1 MLVNYFAYGSNMLPE
16 RLRRRCASARKI
28 GVAALPGYDLVF
40 CKTGKDGSGK
50 AGIIPCAEP
59 GARIFGIVF
68 QMTGSDLA
76 ILDGIEGRGRGYH
89 RNDDLRVCTFADEK
103 SLIVSSYVA
112 DDKYL
117 NPDIRPFD
125 WYLDLVVKGAELNG
139 LPEVYRQRIAATPV
153 SPDLDVERDARR
165 EAHHVLAAIKAKT
178 VARPCAADGP
188 TNE

>member
-28 GVAALPGYDLVF
+28 GVAALPGYDVVF

-50 AGIIPCAEP
+50 AAIVPSAEP
-59 GARIFGIVF
+59 GARIFGVVF
-68 QMTGSDLA
+68 QMTASDLA
-76 ILDGIEGRGRGYH
+76 ILDGIEGRGRGYQ
-89 RNDDLRVCTFADEK
+89 RNDELRAVTLPARQ
-103 SLIVSSYVA
+103 SLIVSSYIA
-112 DDKYL
+112 DDNYL

-125 WYLDLVVKGAELNG
+125 WYLDLVVKGAELSG
-139 LPEVYRQRIAATPV
+139 LPEAYRQRIAATPV

-165 EAHHVLAAIKAKT
+165 EAHLVLAEIETKT